1 MMKKPKVLIT
11 AGPTLERID
20 DVRYISNFSSGKMGF
35 AIAEVFNKNA
45 YDVTLVSGP
54 VHLECSDSINR
65 INVESAQDMYE
76 AVSKSYQ
83 TQDIIIMSAAVAD
96 FTPKTP
102 FQGKIKKTSMDS
114 LNIELKPTI
123 DILAYVGQHKS
134 DKLILVGFALESENE
149 IEYGTEKL
157 ARKNCDMIVVN
168 SANKSNSGF
177 GGDDNTITIIT
188 KSGHLYT
195 FPTMTKLKCAEK
207 ILEKIE
213 EILIQNNG

>member
-1 MMKKPKVLIT
+1 MNKPKVLIT
-11 AGPTLERID
+11 AGPTLERMD

-35 AIAEVFNKNA
+35 ALAEVFNKNA
-45 YDVTLVSGP
+45 YDVILVSGP
-54 VHLECSDSINR
+54 VHLDCSDSIKR

-76 AVSKSYQ
+76 AVFEHFQ
-83 TQDIIIMSAAVAD
+83 TQDVVVMSAAVAD
-96 FTPKTP
+96 FTPKAP
-102 FQGKIKKTSMDS
+102 YKGKIKKTSMDS

-149 IEYGTEKL
+149 IEYGKEKL
-157 ARKNCDMIVVN
+157 TRKNCDMIVVN
-168 SANKSNSGF
+168 SANKTNSGF

-188 KSGHLYT
+188 KSGHLFT
-195 FPTMTKLKCAEK
+195 FPTMSKTKCAEK

-213 EILIQNNG
+213 EILIQTNG

>member
-1 MMKKPKVLIT
+1 MNKPKVLIT

-35 AIAEVFNKNA
+35 ALAEVFNQNG

-54 VHLECSDSINR
+54 VHLDCSESIKR
-65 INVESAQDMYE
+65 INIESAQDMFE
-76 AVSKSYQ
+76 AVSEHFQK
-83 TQDIIIMSAAVAD
+83 QDIVIMSAAVAD
-96 FTPKTP
+96 FTPKAP
-102 FQGKIKKTSMDS
+102 YQGKIKKSSMDS

-134 DKLILVGFALESENE
+134 VKQILVGFALESENE
-149 IEYGTEKL
+149 IEYGREKL

-188 KSGHLYT
+188 KPGQLFKY
-195 FPTMTKLKCAEK
+195 PTMTKTKCAEN
-207 ILEKIE
+207 ILEKIK
-213 EILIQNNG
+213 EILNANNG